1 MRNAIRSGLV
11 KRLLLTATL
20 SLTSWSAMALT
31 VGVLHWKTNPG
42 QPPVAEIGL
51 SDKNPIDPGSI
62 RVSIA
67 TPAAYSVAGLS
78 YFAGLADALITAQA
92 TASGAAG
99 AMGAPGHPVL
109 RLERLPPNTPP
120 FDLLIVVSDR
130 AALTLTEFRI
140 DRPDLTHD
148 VPPSR
153 VGTRAAILAKQAK
166 PQPTLPPGV
175 KASQEVE
182 GPAHAALLAWSQ
194 AWSQRDVT
202 AYLAAYTPDYAGNPA
217 QASHQVW
224 ADQRRERIEARTHI
238 SVELKKIELVRQ
250 GNTVIA
256 NFVQRYTSDG
266 PSDRLHKRV
275 VLVHKDGRWL
285 IQNELVVK

>member
-1 MRNAIRSGLV
+1 MRNAIRSGLI
-11 KRLLLTATL
+11 KRLLLAATL
-20 SLTSWSAMALT
+20 SLSAWSAMALT
-31 VGVLHWKTNPG
+31 VGVLHWKTTPG
-42 QPPVAEIGL
+42 QPPVAEIDL

-92 TASGAAG
+92 TASGVAG
-99 AMGAPGHPVL
+99 AVGATGHPVL
-109 RLERLPPNTPP
+109 RLERLPPSTPP

-130 AALTLTEFRI
+130 VALTLTEYRI

-153 VGTRAAILAKQAK
+153 VGTRAAMLASGAK
-166 PQPTLPPGV
+166 PRSPLTPGV
-175 KASQEVE
+175 QALQDAE
-182 GPAHAALLAWSQ
+182 GPARAALLAWAQ
-194 AWSQRDVT
+194 AWSQRDAT
-202 AYLAAYTPDYAGNPA
+202 AYLAAYTTDYAGNPA

-238 SVELKKIELVRQ
+238 SVELKKLELARH
-250 GNTVIA
+250 GDTVTA

-266 PSDRLHKRV
+266 PSDRLRKRV
-275 VLVHKDGRWL
+275 VLVQKNGRWL